1 MSTTKHIP
9 DNAAPRPKNP
19 ILDRL
24 AWTKM
29 WVEND
34 NTLWTVVGDT
44 GSGKSYASMRI
55 GEALD
60 PDFTIDQVAFN
71 IEEFLRLAMDDSYG
85 QGTVIVLEEG
95 SVEASAYDW
104 HSASNRVFA
113 KLLDT
118 WRHQNRM
125 GIINLPNFKAL
136 EKGARRRTKAIV
148 EMQHAAPW
156 RDYSQGKFKNVHYDN
171 IEDKLRTP
179 FPVINGKQ
187 RKYVRFKFP
196 SKELAEEYEHQKE
209 NYTHQLNEDL
219 LEELLEVGE
228 GGSGEEMSPQKIAE
242 QILDE
247 GWREYVGDN
256 NGQKYLDRGLIEL
269 DYDIGDR
276 KGRKVKKAIQREI
289 NEEIQ

>member
-9 DNAAPRPKNP
+9 DNAAPRPENP

-60 PDFTIDQVAFN
+60 PGFTIDQVAFN

-104 HSASNRVFA
+104 HSVSNRVFA

-136 EKGARRRTKAIV
+136 EKGARRRSKAIV

-156 RDYSQGKFKNVHYDN
+156 REYSQGKFKKVHYDN

-179 FPVINGKQ
+179 FPVIDGKQ
-187 RKYVRFKFP
+187 RKYVRFTFP
-196 SKELAEEYEHQKE
+196 SDDLVEAYEHRKE
-209 NYTHQLNEDL
+209 NYTHQLNEEL

-228 GGSGEEMSPQKIAE
+228 EGSGEEMSPQEIAD
-242 QILDE
+242 QILEE

-289 NEEIQ
+289 DEDIQ